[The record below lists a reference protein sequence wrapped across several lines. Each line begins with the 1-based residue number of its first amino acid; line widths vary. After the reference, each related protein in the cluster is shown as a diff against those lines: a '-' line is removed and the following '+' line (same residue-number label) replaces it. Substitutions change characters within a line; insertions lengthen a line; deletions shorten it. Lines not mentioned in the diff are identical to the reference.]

1 MFSDCCELKW
11 KVFPPSSTELF
22 LWRLTDWTKF
32 ANQLYCIFTQ
42 HCIWNR
48 KQNAKM
54 LWWWRTTVITVIY
67 GWMVYSCIVGVR
79 PGSRVVVI
87 PVFCIVIY
95 PFQCRYR
102 PFDHLTFIRSESQQK
117 KWQFG
122 GKEDWLL
129 LVSICLAT
137 ELYLCIFIIFAWR
150 KYSTFVI
157 QITKVVIIPVN
168 VTFSQT
174 WWALWTFLVNTVFT
188 YRRSVRCK

>member
-1 MFSDCCELKW
+1 
-11 KVFPPSSTELF
+11 
-22 LWRLTDWTKF
+22 
-32 ANQLYCIFTQ
+32 
-42 HCIWNR
+42 
-48 KQNAKM
+48 M

-157 QITKVVIIPVN
+157 QITVVVIIPVN

-188 YRRSVRCK
+188 YRRSVRCKQQFLFHWSLWVRKIKPIHRNFQRVIITPLVGLI

>member
-1 MFSDCCELKW
+1 
-11 KVFPPSSTELF
+11 
-22 LWRLTDWTKF
+22 
-32 ANQLYCIFTQ
+32 
-42 HCIWNR
+42 
-48 KQNAKM
+48 M

-117 KWQFG
+117 KWEFS

-137 ELYLCIFIIFAWR
+137 KVYSCISIILAWR
-150 KYSTFVI
+150 KYSTLFTK
-157 QITKVVIIPVN
+157 ITEVVVIPVN
-168 VTFSQT
+168 GTFCQS
-174 WWALWTFLVNTVFT
+174 WWTLWAFLVNTIFACRRKEVNSVNNSLKTTVFPALILKLLWGNRAIGNNF
-188 YRRSVRCK
+188 YKAVS